1 MKICIFGASSSR
13 LDPVYFEAA
22 EEMGKRIARGG
33 HTLVFGG
40 GADGLMGACA
50 RGAKAAGGK
59 IVGIAPR
66 MFNEPGILLPEC
78 DELILTDSMAARKE
92 TMFSESEAFLALPG
106 GIGTMD
112 EFFEAITLRQLGL
125 LRGQIVLLNT
135 LDFYTPL
142 VSYLGQMAEQGFM
155 SRNCLE
161 LVRLCDTPESAL
173 EALEIPDELD
183 GSIRR
188 LEDYTR

>member
-1 MKICIFGASSSR
+1 MKICLFGASSSR
-13 LDPVYFEAA
+13 LDPVYFQESERMGCLIAEA
-22 EEMGKRIARGG
+22 G
-33 HTLVFGG
+33 HTVVFGG

-78 DELILTDSMAARKE
+78 DELILTDTMAARKE
-92 TMFSESEAFLALPG
+92 IMFSESEAFLALPG

-125 LRGQIVLLNT
+125 LQGTIVLLNT
-135 LDFYTPL
+135 RGFYTPL
-142 VSYLGQMAEQGFM
+142 VAYLEQMAEQGFM
-155 SRNCLE
+155 SRNCLK
-161 LVRLCDTPESAL
+161 LVHLCDTPEAAL
-173 EALEIPDELD
+173 EALQTPDDLT

>member
-1 MKICIFGASSSR
+1 MKICLFGASSSR
-13 LDPVYFEAA
+13 LDPVYFQESERMGCLIAEA
-22 EEMGKRIARGG
+22 G
-33 HTLVFGG
+33 HTVVFGG

-78 DELILTDSMAARKE
+78 DELILTDTMAARKE
-92 TMFSESEAFLALPG
+92 IMFSESEAFLVLPG

-125 LRGQIVLLNT
+125 LQGTIVLLNT
-135 LDFYTPL
+135 LGFYTPL
-142 VSYLGQMAEQGFM
+142 VAYLEQMAEQGFM
-155 SRNCLE
+155 SRNCLK
-161 LVRLCDTPESAL
+161 LVHLCDTPEAAL
-173 EALEIPDELD
+173 EALQTPDDLT

>member
-13 LDPVYFEAA
+13 LDPVYFHEAEAMGRLLA
-22 EEMGKRIARGG
+22 EAG
-33 HTLVFGG
+33 HTVVFGG

-78 DELILTDSMAARKE
+78 DELILTDTMAARKE
-92 TMFSESEAFLALPG
+92 KMFSESEAFLALPG

-125 LRGQIVLLNT
+125 LRGAIVLLNT
-135 LDFYTPL
+135 KGFYTPL
-142 VSYLGQMAEQGFM
+142 VAYLEQMAEQGFM
-155 SRNCLE
+155 SRNCLA
-161 LVRLCDTPESAL
+161 LLSLCDTPEAAM
-173 EALEIPDELD
+173 EALLTPDELE